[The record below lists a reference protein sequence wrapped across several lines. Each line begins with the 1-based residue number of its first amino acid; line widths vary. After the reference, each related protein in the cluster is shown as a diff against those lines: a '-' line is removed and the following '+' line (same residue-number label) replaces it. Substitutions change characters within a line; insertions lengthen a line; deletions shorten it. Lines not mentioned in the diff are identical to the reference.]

1 MKLDAKDI
9 KRLQWAIAFLVI
21 MALAGGGSVWST
33 QQLQKSSE
41 RTFKEASAARSEIQ
55 AKLARARDEQAE
67 LRDKIGRFQA
77 LKTRG
82 YIGPEQRL
90 DWIETIARI
99 KAALDRKRQVILYGP
114 PGTGKTYWAERAA
127 QELAARSWHECSLPY
142 LTEAERDALP
152 VELCTFHPAYGYEDF
167 LEGYRP
173 EVRNDALVYVLRD
186 GIFKNLCERAG
197 GRPDK
202 DFYLIIDEINR
213 GDIPRIFGELLTALE
228 KD

>member
-99 KAALDRKRQVILYGP
+99 KAARR
-114 PGTGKTYWAERAA
+114 
-127 QELAARSWHECSLPY
+127 
-142 LTEAERDALP
+142 
-152 VELCTFHPAYGYEDF
+152 
-167 LEGYRP
+167 
-173 EVRNDALVYVLRD
+173 
-186 GIFKNLCERAG
+186 IFKLDYDFAPQRPVDAAILPGGAAAG
-197 GRPDK
+197 G
-202 DFYLIIDEINR
+202 FEIMSSQMR
-213 GDIPRIFGELLTALE
+213 LQMQLLHEGELLGFLAELRNAVQALVQVRSCSIE
-228 KD
+228 RIAPSSAGRGSNAQIKADCTLEWITLREGK